1 MNYIYTCNS
10 NGSINNYISN
20 KKNDN
25 IKDNISLSSKS
36 PANAVKA
43 SVSDNN
49 LVQISEK
56 NQNLIN
62 VKKAK
67 SALDYT
73 LEDFSEDEK
82 SQMIIALAA
91 LNFFMK
97 HEMNDKT
104 PLSTNCVEEPF
115 SFTDYANDLVKCAEK
130 LQKTRPRF
138 LPSNFVDFCKKYQE
152 NLKNFGCS

>member
-1 MNYIYTCNS
+1 MNDIYTRNS

-25 IKDNISLSSKS
+25 IKDNISLPSKS

-67 SALDYT
+67 SALDYS
-73 LEDFSEDEK
+73 LKDFSEDEK
-82 SQMIIALAA
+82 SQMIIALSTV
-91 LNFFMK
+91 NFIIE
-97 HEMNDKT
+97 HETNDKT
-104 PLSTNCVEEPF
+104 PLSTNCLEQPF
-115 SFTDYANDLVKCAEK
+115 SFIDYASELVKYAEK
-130 LQKTRPRF
+130 LQKTSPGF